1 MTLSFPSIQTPTH
14 LCCHCSVDHHACC
27 ACHNQVFHRG
37 ITWQLGTQMKFILRF
52 GWHKVLVF
60 FTMTS
65 VSRNIG
71 QDEQEL
77 ILSYEMRNIFVDICW
92 IWTSKVN
99 KYEPNS
105 QSQNTHGFPTILL
118 PKNIAHLTIHRV
130 AQISWQRR
138 AFSRVT
144 SFKVDKSDCNS
155 FNLEAMAPVEDRG
168 SSTCKLPKGDLH
180 SRNQLIPC
188 YSRKTNIAPENSC
201 SQKESRTC

>member
-1 MTLSFPSIQTPTH
+1 MLPLQRWPPRLSRLSWSGVPPRHHVATRDPNEVHPEVWLAQGPGIFH
-14 LCCHCSVDHHACC
+14 YDFSVT
-27 ACHNQVFHRG
+27 QHRARW
-37 ITWQLGTQMKFILRF
+37 TRTDTIL
-52 GWHKVLVF
+52 WDAK
-60 FTMTS
+60 
-65 VSRNIG
+65 
-71 QDEQEL
+71 
-77 ILSYEMRNIFVDICW
+77 YICW
-92 IWTSKVN
+92 YLLNLNLKN

-105 QSQNTHGFPTILL
+105 QQSQNTHGFPTILL